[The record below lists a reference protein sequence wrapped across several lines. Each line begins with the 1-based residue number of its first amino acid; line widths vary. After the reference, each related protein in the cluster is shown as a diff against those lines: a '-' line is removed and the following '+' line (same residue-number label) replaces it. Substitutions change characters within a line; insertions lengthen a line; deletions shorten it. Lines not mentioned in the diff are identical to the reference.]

1 VNKAATTTRPG
12 ERKGT
17 AECRRPTAAAAAL
30 PERREGAIKILSVS
44 PSLLQSQ
51 SQWCQWSSGRCAVQC
66 SAVQGVA
73 GVSRRP
79 LRSPSDAEEEE
90 KRQDEDRRV
99 AASFAERWRPAAPA
113 VRPLRSA
120 PLLRDCCPLVPV
132 TEVCA
137 VPSHPQFRPF
147 ALSNA
152 LRCFPLPVRAG
163 LISQICFHAPP
174 SALPL
179 RFCLLPCLLFFTPKS
194 QRLAARLPADF
205 LSTLLELN
213 WRGQFYRAFQLPSS
227 CLVLPK

>member
-1 VNKAATTTRPG
+1 MNKAATTTRPG

-99 AASFAERWRPAAPA
+99 AASFAERWRPAALA
-113 VRPLRSA
+113 VRPLRSAPLRSA

-132 TEVCA
+132 TETNSIEFS
-137 VPSHPQFRPF
+137 PKLFKGQLWLQFK
-147 ALSNA
+147 
-152 LRCFPLPVRAG
+152 
-163 LISQICFHAPP
+163 I
-174 SALPL
+174 
-179 RFCLLPCLLFFTPKS
+179 
-194 QRLAARLPADF
+194 
-205 LSTLLELN
+205 
-213 WRGQFYRAFQLPSS
+213 
-227 CLVLPK
+227 

>member
-1 VNKAATTTRPG
+1 V
-12 ERKGT
+12 
-17 AECRRPTAAAAAL
+17 PTPDCGCAL
-30 PERREGAIKILSVS
+30 PERREGAIKNPVRITLPS
-44 PSLLQSQ
+44 PSPSP
-51 SQWCQWSSGRCAVQC
+51 SASASGVAATAQY
-66 SAVQGVA
+66 SEVQGVA

-79 LRSPSDAEEEE
+79 LRSPLDAEEEE
-90 KRQDEDRRV
+90 KRRSAKTRTGGLRRH
-99 AASFAERWRPAAPA
+99 SRNDGGLPRRRLGP
-113 VRPLRSA
+113 SA

>member
-1 VNKAATTTRPG
+1 MQ
-12 ERKGT
+12 
-17 AECRRPTAAAAAL
+17 CR
-30 PERREGAIKILSVS
+30 GS
-44 PSLLQSQ
+44 P
-51 SQWCQWSSGRCAVQC
+51 
-66 SAVQGVA
+66 
-73 GVSRRP
+73 
-79 LRSPSDAEEEE
+79 
-90 KRQDEDRRV
+90 
-99 AASFAERWRPAAPA
+99 ASPA
-113 VRPLRSA
+113 VRFDHRRTRRRRRSAKTRTGGVRRHSRNDGGLPRRRLGPSA

-213 WRGQFYRAFQLPSS
+213 WRGQFYRAFQLPAS
-227 CLVLPK
+227 CLVLPE

>member
-1 VNKAATTTRPG
+1 MNKATTTTPR

-30 PERREGAIKILSVS
+30 PERREGAIKSC
-44 PSLLQSQ
+44 PYHPPFSQ
-51 SQWCQWSSGRCAVQC
+51 SQWSSGRCAVQC
-66 SAVQGVA
+66 SAVQGVD

-79 LRSPSDAEEEE
+79 LRSTLDAEEEEEE

-213 WRGQFYRAFQLPSS
+213 WRGQFYRAFQLPAS
-227 CLVLPK
+227 CLVLPE